1 MKRRTG
7 FQVAYA
13 TNVHPGEGLSE
24 VLRSLED
31 TTVAVN
37 RRVFGPGP
45 SGLELRVGIALAREL
60 SRPEAFERLRGFLAD
75 EGLVLFSVNAFPLLD
90 FHARRVKEKA
100 YRPSW
105 AEPGRCRWTKAI
117 ARIFAGLL
125 PEGVEGTL
133 STLAGALRSGREAPD
148 RLERIAAGYVDAL
161 GELARIEAE
170 TGKTIVLAVEPE
182 PGTTFETAREV
193 VRFFESALS
202 SEAVRA
208 WRPAGLSRSEC
219 ERRLR
224 RFFTVNFDACHF
236 SVLFEDLRESFREL
250 RAAGLRVSKVHVT
263 SALSLEAP
271 HRSPAGYSRFRGMR
285 EPRYAH
291 QFAGRDRLGRV
302 TWRGADL
309 DLLPPR
315 LLPTMHPEVV
325 ELRCHYHVPLYRKD
339 WGGLGTTREET
350 RELVRAAAREGTC
363 RQFVVETYTWPLLEG
378 EVSRLADRIAR
389 ELRWLLRILP
399 ETGPSSP

>member
-1 MKRRTG
+1 MKG
-7 FQVAYA
+7 NAAFQVAYA
-13 TNVHPGEGLSE
+13 TNVHPGEDLSQ
-24 VLRSLED
+24 VLRSLAD
-31 TTVAVN
+31 TTLPVN

-60 SRPEAFERLRGFLAD
+60 SRPRAFERLRGFLAD

-117 ARIFAGLL
+117 ARIFADLL

-133 STLAGALRSGREAPD
+133 STLAGAVRSERDAPE

-170 TGKTIVLAVEPE
+170 TGKAIVLAVEPE
-182 PGTTFETAREV
+182 PGTTLETAREV
-193 VRFFESALS
+193 VRFFESALWR
-202 SEAVRA
+202 EAVRA
-208 WRPAGLSRSEC
+208 WRPEGLSRSAC

-236 SVLFEDLRESFREL
+236 SVLFEDLRGSFREL

-271 HRSPAGYSRFRGMR
+271 HRSPAGYRRFRGMR

-291 QFAGRDRLGRV
+291 QFAGRGRSGEV

-309 DLLPPR
+309 DLLPAR
-315 LLPTMHPEVV
+315 LSPSIHPEVV

-339 WGGLGTTREET
+339 WSGLGTTRDET
-350 RELVRAAAREGTC
+350 RELVRAVAREGTC
-363 RQFVVETYTWPLLEG
+363 RQFVVETYTWPLLG
-378 EVSRLADRIAR
+378 GGASGLAGRIAR

-399 ETGPSSP
+399 ESGPGSP